1 MEAGTSATWEVAE
14 PSCCQIGLLVICWAR
29 WLPHKFVS
37 LASRLELLQAPW
49 LPANLMEHGILHCPS
64 GFTLILNL
72 IIVVASYCSGL
83 NWLTTYYGCISL
95 FCHLKMCVSCSIQEL
110 KGLVMSRRWVRLSRE
125 RWPLI
130 LKFDVLEMLLS
141 KYELWYGFP
150 RECVDSEKRFQT
162 NGTERMTS
170 YEYRAWHLLSQTQP
184 HRTFT
189 LLLKDLL
196 LSGARPMSLSER
208 FGSFVIEPPP
218 MQAHLDRSLIW
229 KLFISQTGTLFENER
244 RH

>member
-1 MEAGTSATWEVAE
+1 
-14 PSCCQIGLLVICWAR
+14 
-29 WLPHKFVS
+29 
-37 LASRLELLQAPW
+37 
-49 LPANLMEHGILHCPS
+49 
-64 GFTLILNL
+64 
-72 IIVVASYCSGL
+72 
-83 NWLTTYYGCISL
+83 
-95 FCHLKMCVSCSIQEL
+95 MCVSCSIQEL
-110 KGLVMSRRWVRLSRE
+110 KGLVMSRRWVRLGRE
-125 RWPLI
+125 GWPLI
-130 LKFDVLEMLLS
+130 MKFDVLEMLLS

-184 HRTFT
+184 HWTFT